1 MKTHIK
7 QGWRLMSKHFYIIIL
22 LFLYELIW
30 GFFLYRTIENIA
42 VPLLK
47 RFPDSYAASSSAISL
62 FLTEA
67 QFQLMK
73 TDLIR
78 PYALLFCGLLGARM
92 LVTPLLNAGLFHSLH
107 HTTDEKGTTFLKG
120 IRKAWKP
127 IALLYLV
134 ETTLTLAPAVW
145 LLPRALR
152 LLLSS
157 GSLIEFAQA
166 AGPWAG
172 AWLLWA
178 VLMHLL
184 FLSMQFGAVTGSG
197 SMRALWSGIA
207 NFIPFCGVSILMW
220 GIGALLSATV
230 ASVSLLWAG
239 LLALLLHQGYQLLR
253 TIMKVWT
260 AAAQYDVWQSKQQS

>member
-1 MKTHIK
+1 MRMHIK
-7 QGWRLMSKHFYIIIL
+7 QGWRLTIKHFYIIIL

-30 GFFLYRTIENIA
+30 GFFLYRTIEGIA

-62 FLTEA
+62 FVTES

-73 TDLIR
+73 TDLLQ
-78 PYALLFCGLLGARM
+78 PYAVLFCGLLAGRM
-92 LVTPLLNAGLFHSLH
+92 IITPFLNAGLFHSLH
-107 HTTDEKGTTFLKG
+107 HATDDKGTTFLKG

-127 IALLYLV
+127 VTLLYLL
-134 ETTLTLAPAVW
+134 ETALTLAPALW
-145 LLPRALR
+145 LLPRALH
-152 LLLSS
+152 LLLASDT
-157 GSLIEFAQA
+157 LVEFAKA

-172 AWLLWA
+172 GWLLWA
-178 VLMHLL
+178 VLLHLF

-197 SMRALWSGIA
+197 SMRALWSSMA
-207 NFIPFCGVSILMW
+207 NFLPFAGVSLMMW

-239 LLALLLHQGYQLLR
+239 LLALVLHQGYQLLR

-260 AAAQYDVWQSKQQS
+260 AAAQYDVWQSKQSS